1 MPAPERRSRG
11 DVAAAALIAAIVLM
25 AGTAL
30 WWGSDARSTSSRTAA
45 APGPE
50 TSLPEP
56 TSPPASLRQVW
67 RAPSAATPVP
77 VVADGTV
84 VTGDGGEVAGR
95 DPWTGAVRWSYRR
108 DVPLCTV
115 GAGTGDVLAVHRD
128 GGYCAD
134 VTGLDAADGARG
146 AQRTGPL
153 RPPTRLL
160 SEGNLV
166 AATGQRYLEVWRND
180 LVRTLQY
187 GALPTPVKPGAQP
200 RTGCS
205 FGSVV
210 VAPGLLGVIE
220 RCPGQRSDRLTVQQ
234 ADPSDED
241 RPEVDFSTLL
251 PGRGA
256 TLVAQSRDRSA
267 VAMPDPARLVVLDGS
282 GRVVAEHPLDVPAE
296 DVRGEPTEH
305 LLAGSS
311 ISTGGVVPTTS
322 GAGVIYWFTGS
333 STVALGGPELRPL
346 WSIPQTLGP
355 GTLRAGR
362 LLVPVPDGLAVVD
375 TATGQQERLL
385 PVDRGGYTG
394 PVATASAGAIL
405 LEQRGATLVA
415 LR

>member
-11 DVAAAALIAAIVLM
+11 DVAAGALIAAVLLI

-30 WWGSDARSTSSRTAA
+30 WWVSDARSTMSRTAA
-45 APGPE
+45 SPSSAA
-50 TSLPEP
+50 SLPEP
-56 TSPPASLRQVW
+56 TSPPPSLRQVW

-95 DPWTGAVRWSYRR
+95 DPSTGAVRWSYRR
-108 DVPLCTV
+108 DLPLCTV
-115 GAGTGDVLAVHRD
+115 GAGADDVLAVHRD
-128 GGYCAD
+128 GDYCSE
-134 VTGLDAADGARG
+134 VTGIDAADGSRV

-160 SEGNLV
+160 PEGDLV
-166 AATGQRYLEVWRND
+166 TAIGQRYLEVWRND

-187 GALPTPVKPGAQP
+187 GALPTPVKPDAQP
-200 RTGCS
+200 RAGCS
-205 FGSVV
+205 YGSVA
-210 VAPGLLGVIE
+210 VAGGLLGVIE

-234 ADPSDED
+234 ADPSEDD
-241 RPEVDFSTLL
+241 RPEVEFSTLL

-256 TLVAQSRDRSA
+256 TLVAQSRGRSA

-282 GRVVAEHPLDVPAE
+282 GRVVAEHPLDVPA
-296 DVRGEPTEH
+296 DLRGDPP
-305 LLAGSS
+305 AAA
-311 ISTGGVVPTTS
+311 VPTTS
-322 GAGVIYWFTGS
+322 AGDVTYWFTGS
-333 STVALGGPELRPL
+333 STVALADRELGGPELRPL
-346 WSIPQTLGP
+346 WSLPRTLGP
-355 GTLRAGR
+355 GTLQAGR

-375 TATGQQERLL
+375 TATGQQLRLL

-394 PVATASAGAIL
+394 PVATASAGALL
-405 LEQRGATLVA
+405 LEQRDDTLVA